1 MIWKTFPLLNLGL
14 ASIMEYF
21 EALSK
26 LLFTLV
32 IQNSAFVLILD
43 LMFTLDAT
51 KASHTAI

>member
-1 MIWKTFPLLNLGL
+1 MICNTFPLLYLGL

-21 EALSK
+21 EGLPK

-43 LMFTLDAT
+43 LMFTLHAT
-51 KASHTAI
+51 KVNYCAI